1 MKIKKFLSMLLI
13 GGIVASSIPTYALT
27 ANQKT
32 RVERIVLNRSNNSNY
47 TLSEEML
54 KFLYNNIC
62 DVNVKDEED
71 LHVFRQIIAFLN
83 RARVSEENKELST
96 LINTVL
102 HICSAY
108 ELFTKKFNKM
118 EYELV
123 INNLLKDISNENT
136 IKSKSDLGIYLI
148 RMLKILTQKL
158 SRRARLMGFKVQE
171 YHFIKGDLGDLD
183 SPKGT
188 IEYTIHDGLKFFRI

>member
-71 LHVFRQIIAFLN
+71 LHVFRQIRAFLN

-123 INNLLKDISNENT
+123 INNLLKDISNENI

>member
-71 LHVFRQIIAFLN
+71 LHVFRQIRAFLN

>member
-71 LHVFRQIIAFLN
+71 LHVFRQIRAFLN

-171 YHFIKGDLGDLD
+171 YHFIKGDLGYLD

>member
-13 GGIVASSIPTYALT
+13 GGMVTSSIPTYALT

-71 LHVFRQIIAFLN
+71 LHVFRQIRAFLN